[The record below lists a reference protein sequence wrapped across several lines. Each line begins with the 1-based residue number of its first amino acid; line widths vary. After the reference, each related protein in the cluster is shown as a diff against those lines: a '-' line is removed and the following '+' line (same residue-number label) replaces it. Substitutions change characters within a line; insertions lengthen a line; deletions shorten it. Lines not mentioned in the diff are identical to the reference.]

1 MAKKIGIFYGSDTGH
16 TEEVANL
23 MKELLGDDLAD
34 VFDVRNVED
43 ASVLLNYDLVLLGT
57 STWYLGELQ
66 GDMDAFKDK
75 LEELDLTGRTI
86 ALFGLGDQVE
96 YSDYYVDGM
105 GHLYHLLLKKGVK
118 FIGAWPTEG
127 YDFNSNLALME
138 GDSSK
143 FAGLALDEDNQP
155 DMTPERVAIWLEQV
169 KAEAGIA

>member
-16 TEEVANL
+16 TEEAANL

-75 LEELDLTGRTI
+75 LDELDLTGRTI

-105 GHLYHLLLKKGVK
+105 GHLYHFLLKKGVK

-127 YDFNSNLALME
+127 YSFHSNLALVE
-138 GDSSK
+138 GDNSK